1 MSLPWFSIGSA
12 LVSMVNSLVVKQT
25 MCTCTDTGSSGVHH
39 TRVDVLQ
46 REDGGQDH
54 PEKRRQSMGFV
65 SLQELGWKMA
75 QIKFVT
81 ELNNF
86 LGILA

>member
-1 MSLPWFSIGSA
+1 M
-12 LVSMVNSLVVKQT
+12 
-25 MCTCTDTGSSGVHH
+25 
-39 TRVDVLQ
+39 LQ

-75 QIKFVT
+75 QIKCVT
-81 ELNNF
+81 ELNNS
-86 LGILA
+86 LGVLA